1 MNVMAKSVSAV
12 LLSFLLLSVQSF
24 AKDNVQELRSV
35 HGDVVTVR
43 YKVVAKDGQHTIV
56 FDKPEKQLSRDHR
69 RSYDEPMNVKVVF
82 FENVGS
88 HGSDVFKYVDGCSEK
103 AITVNINAMRYEG
116 GVNGVV
122 EIDKDNSVNLTLLK
136 QEATLSVPVFL
147 AYYKKRNS
155 YEVFAQCGTL
165 EIPLSQVQKGDVTA
179 SADSSNSCKQ
189 IQNVVVGTG
198 DDDIL
203 TEKDQAMQLAN
214 KIRKQVSGCTSLTEL
229 ESVEP
234 LVNELI
240 KRQAIMQIVPLE
252 VSNAI
257 DIYNKKS
264 EELRQQLDDITELK
278 NEEEERRAAEQQA
291 RSHLSYVK
299 ERLGNVENLSDE
311 DIATLKSDANMLRR
325 QSYDVDNS
333 QLAEEMRTTA
343 DRCDELYNKMEQAK
357 KRRNIWMI
365 IGGILLAIAMMLG
378 GQALQHFRNL
388 KNQRG
393 LEEMQNKMMQRAQN
407 EAQRRAQSVLRSK
420 ISRAQNQA
428 RRKANDAIRN
438 SVDKGVKTVTKGKKG
453 GISI

>member
-311 DIATLKSDANMLRR
+311 DITTLNS
-325 QSYDVDNS
+325 VDNS